1 MKQRRCDPLREY
13 LDEIPPKS
21 AAAVGTALTDD
32 IFSKPLETAKV
43 GKDETVKPETVKD
56 EELTNQ
62 VQAKPGSGTVDEE
75 HIKKVKETVA
85 EIETH

>member
-1 MKQRRCDPLREY
+1 MKQRRYDPLREY
-13 LDEIPPKS
+13 LDGFRRKCCRRWDG
-21 AAAVGTALTDD
+21 ARDD

-43 GKDETVKPETVKD
+43 SKDETVKPETVKD

>member
-56 EELTNQ
+56 EELTNK
-62 VQAKPGSGTVDEE
+62 VKAKPGPGTVDQEPL
-75 HIKKVKETVA
+75 KKVKDAVD
-85 EIETH
+85 EIER

>member
-43 GKDETVKPETVKD
+43 GTDEVAEVKD
-56 EELTNQ
+56 KVDARPKVGE
-62 VQAKPGSGTVDEE
+62 VDERPTP
-75 HIKKVKETVA
+75 KVQDTKA
-85 EIETH
+85 EIENKM